1 MSQGLSPKARR
12 NISKIIPFAIIWVL
26 SGWVIIITEV
36 GVTRNQNLNPE
47 TDISFTIPVLIFANL
62 ANLIV
67 GLVVG
72 SLEVIY
78 LQKRFTNRSLKAKF
92 FYKFLIY
99 LTLFLFVIILFYPLA
114 FSLETGISFLQ
125 KEAWTKLGK
134 FLMSISFITTLF
146 QLSVSLFVCLIYS
159 AVSENLG
166 HHVFLNFLT
175 GKYHHPK
182 KEERIFMFLDMKNS
196 TTIAERLGHEQ
207 YFNLLRDYYEVMSD
221 PIINTLGEVYQ
232 YIGDEVVVTWESAK
246 GLTDHHCIQCFKEIK
261 RSMNDNA
268 DSFQKKYGLV
278 PDFKA
283 GLHVGEVTTGE
294 IGALKKEIFYTGD
307 VLNTTARVQGL
318 CNENNTDL
326 ILTSDLLNRLD
337 NPNQW
342 SAAYIG
348 ELPLKGKSKRVKLY
362 KVPL

>member
-1 MSQGLSPKARR
+1 M
-12 NISKIIPFAIIWVL
+12 
-26 SGWVIIITEV
+26 
-36 GVTRNQNLNPE
+36 
-47 TDISFTIPVLIFANL
+47 
-62 ANLIV
+62 
-67 GLVVG
+67 
-72 SLEVIY
+72 
-78 LQKRFTNRSLKAKF
+78 
-92 FYKFLIY
+92 
-99 LTLFLFVIILFYPLA
+99 
-114 FSLETGISFLQ
+114 
-125 KEAWTKLGK
+125 
-134 FLMSISFITTLF
+134 
-146 QLSVSLFVCLIYS
+146 
-159 AVSENLG
+159 
-166 HHVFLNFLT
+166 
-175 GKYHHPK
+175 
-182 KEERIFMFLDMKNS
+182 
-196 TTIAERLGHEQ
+196 GHEQ

-307 VLNTTARVQGL
+307 VLNTTARAQEL

-337 NPNQW
+337 YSNHWN
-342 SAAYIG
+342 AEYIG
-348 ELPLKGKSKRVKLY
+348 ELPLKGKSKPVKLCRMN
-362 KVPL
+362 L